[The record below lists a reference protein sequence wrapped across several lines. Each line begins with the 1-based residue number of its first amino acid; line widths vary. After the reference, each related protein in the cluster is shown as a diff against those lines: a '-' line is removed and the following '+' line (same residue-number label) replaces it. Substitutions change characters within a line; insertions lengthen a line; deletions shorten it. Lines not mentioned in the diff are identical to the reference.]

1 MRLIRDTTAEM
12 IRVNAPVEDPDVPIW
27 TEVMHAAPDPASPDQ
42 AVIVNVPFMVDG
54 LNFGDLVR
62 VGPEDECGVRPII
75 EVVVPSGCVHVL
87 VAGPPEG
94 ARDLIGEL
102 EELFPTWA
110 LRIENGNDTLLSMS
124 IHPDLDPDD
133 VIGVVEDLLE
143 EAGEF
148 DPELE
153 EGPAIGPLCESVPGP
168 VAWPVAG
175 PHSL

>member
-1 MRLIRDTTAEM
+1 MRSNPDTAAET

-42 AVIVNVPFMVDG
+42 AVLVNVPFLVDG

-62 VGPEDECGVRPII
+62 VGPEDDCGVRPIV

-87 VAGPPEG
+87 VAAPSDR
-94 ARDLIGEL
+94 ARDVIAEL

-124 IHPDLDPDD
+124 IHPDLDPDE
-133 VIGVVEDLLE
+133 VIGVVDDLLE
-143 EAGEF
+143 EAGDF
-148 DPELE
+148 DPQLE
-153 EGPAIGPLCESVPGP
+153 EGPAIGPVCESVVGRI
-168 VAWPVAG
+168 AWPVAG
-175 PHSL
+175 PRGP